1 MSNSNQPKKEIESIE
16 ILPENYPSYDI
27 SFKVIVIGDTG
38 VGKSCISLRATKSVF
53 NEQYMATVGFEYC
66 TFITRLNGEVL
77 KLQIWDTC
85 GQEMYRSLV
94 SNFYK
99 SSALAIVVYAI
110 NDRKSFEDIDEWIDG
125 VRKNSSSDIIL
136 FLVGNKF
143 DVDEEERKV
152 TYEEGEELKNKLGF
166 SYFCEIS
173 AKTGFNT
180 KEIFI
185 EAIKQLY
192 TRYKEVM
199 NLSSNLDSKNNSK
212 CTYSIRRGSVLSS
225 KNKTN
230 KKDKCC

>member
-1 MSNSNQPKKEIESIE
+1 MSNQPKTEIESME
-16 ILPENYPSYDI
+16 ILTENYPLYDI

-38 VGKSCISLRATKSVF
+38 VGKSCISLRATKSIF

-66 TFITRLNGEVL
+66 TFIARLNGEVL

-99 SSALAIVVYAI
+99 SSALAFVVYAI
-110 NDRKSFEDIDEWIDG
+110 NDRKSFEDVDEWIDG
-125 VRKNSSSDIIL
+125 VRKNANSDIIL
-136 FLVGNKF
+136 FLIGNKF
-143 DVDEEERKV
+143 DVDEEERQV

-180 KEIFI
+180 KEIFV
-185 EAIKQLY
+185 EAIKVLY
-192 TRYKEVM
+192 KKYKELM
-199 NLSSNLDSKNNSK
+199 NLSSNLDSKSNSK
-212 CTYSIRRGSVLSS
+212 ITYSIRRGSVLSK
-225 KNKTN
+225 KNTN

>member
-1 MSNSNQPKKEIESIE
+1 MSNQPKTEIESME
-16 ILPENYPSYDI
+16 ILTENYPLYDI

-38 VGKSCISLRATKSVF
+38 VGKSCISLRATKSIF

-66 TFITRLNGEVL
+66 TFIARLNGEVL

-99 SSALAIVVYAI
+99 SSALAFVVYAI
-110 NDRKSFEDIDEWIDG
+110 NDRKSFEDVDEWIDG
-125 VRKNSSSDIIL
+125 VRKNANSDIIL
-136 FLVGNKF
+136 FLIGNKF

-185 EAIKQLY
+185 EAIKVLY
-192 TRYKEVM
+192 KKYKELM
-199 NLSSNLDSKNNSK
+199 NLSSNLDSKSDYK
-212 CTYSIRRGSVLSS
+212 ITYSIRRGSVLSK
-225 KNKTN
+225 KNTN

>member
-1 MSNSNQPKKEIESIE
+1 MSNQPKTEIESME
-16 ILPENYPSYDI
+16 ILTENYPLYDI

-38 VGKSCISLRATKSVF
+38 VGKSCISLRATKSIF

-66 TFITRLNGEVL
+66 TFIARLNGEVL

-99 SSALAIVVYAI
+99 SSALAFVVYAI
-110 NDRKSFEDIDEWIDG
+110 NDRKSFEDVDEWIDG
-125 VRKNSSSDIIL
+125 VRKNANSDIIL
-136 FLVGNKF
+136 FLIGNKF
-143 DVDEEERKV
+143 DVDEEERQV
-152 TYEEGEELKNKLGF
+152 SYEEGEELKNKLGF

-180 KEIFI
+180 KEIFV
-185 EAIKQLY
+185 EAIKVLY
-192 TRYKEVM
+192 KKYKELM
-199 NLSSNLDSKNNSK
+199 NLSSNLDSKSNSK
-212 CTYSIRRGSVLSS
+212 ITYSIRRGSVLSK
-225 KNKTN
+225 KNTN

>member
-1 MSNSNQPKKEIESIE
+1 MSNQPKTEIESME
-16 ILPENYPSYDI
+16 ILTENYPLYDI

-38 VGKSCISLRATKSVF
+38 VGKSCISLRATKSIF

-66 TFITRLNGEVL
+66 TFIARLNGEVL

-99 SSALAIVVYAI
+99 SSALAFVVYAI
-110 NDRKSFEDIDEWIDG
+110 NDRKSFEDVDEWIDG
-125 VRKNSSSDIIL
+125 VRKNANSDIIL
-136 FLVGNKF
+136 FLIGNKF
-143 DVDEEERKV
+143 DVDEEERQV

-185 EAIKQLY
+185 EAIKVLY
-192 TRYKEVM
+192 KKYKELM
-199 NLSSNLDSKNNSK
+199 NLSSNLDSKSDSK
-212 CTYSIRRGSVLSS
+212 ITYSIRRGSVLSK
-225 KNKTN
+225 KNTN

>member
-1 MSNSNQPKKEIESIE
+1 MSNQPKTEIESME
-16 ILPENYPSYDI
+16 ILTENYPLYDI

-38 VGKSCISLRATKSVF
+38 VGKSCISLRATKSIF

-66 TFITRLNGEVL
+66 TFIARLNGEVL

-99 SSALAIVVYAI
+99 SSALAFVVYAI
-110 NDRKSFEDIDEWIDG
+110 NDRKSFEDVDEWIDG
-125 VRKNSSSDIIL
+125 VRKNANSDIIL
-136 FLVGNKF
+136 FLIGNKF
-143 DVDEEERKV
+143 DVDEEERQV

-185 EAIKQLY
+185 EAIKVLY
-192 TRYKEVM
+192 KKYKELM
-199 NLSSNLDSKNNSK
+199 NLSSNLDSKSNSK
-212 CTYSIRRGSVLSS
+212 ITYSIRRGSVLSK
-225 KNKTN
+225 KNTN

>member
-1 MSNSNQPKKEIESIE
+1 
-16 ILPENYPSYDI
+16 
-27 SFKVIVIGDTG
+27 
-38 VGKSCISLRATKSVF
+38 
-53 NEQYMATVGFEYC
+53 
-66 TFITRLNGEVL
+66 
-77 KLQIWDTC
+77 
-85 GQEMYRSLV
+85 MYRSLV

-166 SYFCEIS
+166 SYFSEIS

-185 EAIKQLY
+185 EATKKLY
-192 TRYKEVM
+192 TKYKEIM
-199 NLSSNLDSKNNSK
+199 NLSSNFDSKTESK
-212 CTYSIRRGSVLSS
+212 FNYSIRRGSVLSS
-225 KNKTN
+225 KIKPN
-230 KKDKCC
+230 KKEKCC

>member
-1 MSNSNQPKKEIESIE
+1 MSNQPKTEIESME
-16 ILPENYPSYDI
+16 ILTENYPLYDI

-38 VGKSCISLRATKSVF
+38 VGKSCISLRATKSIF

-66 TFITRLNGEVL
+66 TFIARLNGEVL

-99 SSALAIVVYAI
+99 SSALAFVVYAI
-110 NDRKSFEDIDEWIDG
+110 NDRKSFEDVDEWIDG
-125 VRKNSSSDIIL
+125 VRKNANSDIIL
-136 FLVGNKF
+136 FLIGNKF
-143 DVDEEERKV
+143 DVDEEERQV

-185 EAIKQLY
+185 EAIKVLY
-192 TRYKEVM
+192 KKYKELM
-199 NLSSNLDSKNNSK
+199 NLSSNLDSKSDYK
-212 CTYSIRRGSVLSS
+212 ITYSIRRGSVLSK
-225 KNKTN
+225 KNTN

>member
-1 MSNSNQPKKEIESIE
+1 MSNQPKTEIESME
-16 ILPENYPSYDI
+16 ILTENYPLYDI

-38 VGKSCISLRATKSVF
+38 VGKSCISLRATKSIF

-66 TFITRLNGEVL
+66 TFIARLNGEVL

-99 SSALAIVVYAI
+99 SSALALVVYAI
-110 NDRKSFEDIDEWIDG
+110 NDRKSFEDVDEWIDG
-125 VRKNSSSDIIL
+125 VRKNANSDIIL
-136 FLVGNKF
+136 FLIGNKF
-143 DVDEEERKV
+143 DVDEEERQV
-152 TYEEGEELKNKLGF
+152 SYEEGEELKNKLGF

-180 KEIFI
+180 KEIFV
-185 EAIKQLY
+185 EAIKVLY
-192 TRYKEVM
+192 KKYKELM
-199 NLSSNLDSKNNSK
+199 NLSSNLDSKSNSK
-212 CTYSIRRGSVLSS
+212 ITYSIRRGSVLSK
-225 KNKTN
+225 KNTN